1 MKILRFEIMIIFT
14 NLNARGNELS
24 CVAYF
29 KYLLAYIVFY
39 ETHIPHYTLYI
50 SVLGSYYTN
59 GLSTGIPIWTNGLFF
74 GVQLTHTA

>member
-29 KYLLAYIVFY
+29 KYLISYIVFY
-39 ETHIPHYTLYI
+39 
-50 SVLGSYYTN
+50 
-59 GLSTGIPIWTNGLFF
+59 
-74 GVQLTHTA
+74 